1 MTAAAGLL
9 GERCAVVLHVA
20 SLGVAAEGFAAAGS
34 GGAGLERELLDDA
47 LARASAGAALARRAG
62 FRAVPRATLAA
73 PTWRGVVEVADDVDA
88 EVIVIGSRRLRRL
101 AEFVE
106 RSVWHEVAA
115 HTGRPVLVVPR
126 ASRFRA
132 SHQTD
137 YRYR

>member
-9 GERCAVVLHVA
+9 GERCVVVLHVA

-47 LARASAGAALARRAG
+47 LARRAG

-73 PTWRGVVEVADDVDA
+73 PAWRGVVEVADDVDA